1 MEESQTTQNLV
12 TRDMTV
18 GDVVAKYPQTAQ
30 VMERFGLHC
39 VGCHVNP
46 YEPLAQGAMGHG
58 MDEEIFEEMLAQV
71 NKAASMQM
79 PGNGHA
85 EHSGHSENA
94 GHSEEEI
101 KGVLLTETAAKKF
114 VEFREKEGKNAEYS
128 LRVAAM
134 PGGCAGFTYR
144 LVFDK
149 QKENDLIFENHGVK
163 VLVSDEQVHML
174 NGTKIDYVDSLEGS
188 GFKIDNP
195 SSSAS
200 CGCGKSF
207 H

>member
-1 MEESQTTQNLV
+1 MEESKTTQNLI

-18 GDVVAKYPQTAQ
+18 GEVVSKYPQTAQ

-39 VGCHVNP
+39 VGCHVNQ
-46 YEPLAQGAMGHG
+46 YESLEQGAMGHG
-58 MDEEIFEEMLAQV
+58 MEEPVFEEMLEEV
-71 NKAASMQM
+71 NKAASMEAPQNN
-79 PGNGHA
+79 PKEGLL
-85 EHSGHSENA
+85 
-94 GHSEEEI
+94 EEKI

-114 VEFREKEGKNAEYS
+114 NEFREKEGKTSEFS

-149 QKENDLIFENHGVK
+149 QKEDDLVFESHGVK
-163 VLVSDEQVHML
+163 VLVADWQMHML

>member
-1 MEESQTTQNLV
+1 MEESQTTQKLV
-12 TRDMTV
+12 TKDMTV

-46 YEPLAQGAMGHG
+46 YETLAQGAMGHW
-58 MDEEIFEEMLAQV
+58 MEEEIFEEMLAQV
-71 NKAASMQM
+71 NKAASMPM
-79 PGNGHA
+79 TENSHA
-85 EHSGHSENA
+85 EHSGHSA
-94 GHSEEEI
+94 EEI

>member
-1 MEESQTTQNLV
+1 MSESKTTQELV
-12 TRDMTV
+12 TRDMAI
-18 GDVVAKYPQTAQ
+18 GEVVAKYPQTAQ

-39 VGCHVNP
+39 IGCHVNQ
-46 YEPLAQGAMGHG
+46 YESLAQGAMGHG
-58 MDEEIFEEMLAQV
+58 MEEDVFEEMLEQV
-71 NKAASMQM
+71 NKAASMPM
-79 PGNGHA
+79 P
-85 EHSGHSENA
+85 EHSETETTGHPGEN
-94 GHSEEEI
+94 GEKI

-114 VEFREKEGKNAEYS
+114 AEFREKEGKTSEYS

-149 QKENDLIFENHGVK
+149 PRDDDLVFEHHGVK
-163 VLVSDEQVHML
+163 VLVSEEQVHML
-174 NGTKIDYVDSLEGS
+174 NGTKIDYIDSLEGS

-195 SSSAS
+195 SSTAS